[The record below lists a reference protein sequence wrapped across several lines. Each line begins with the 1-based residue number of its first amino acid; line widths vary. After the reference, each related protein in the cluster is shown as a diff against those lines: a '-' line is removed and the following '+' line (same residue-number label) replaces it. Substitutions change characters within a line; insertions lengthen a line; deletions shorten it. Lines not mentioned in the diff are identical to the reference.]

1 MQRHLTD
8 SAIER
13 LVDSTP
19 EALDE
24 EQQAHL
30 AQCGTCRDEVKLAQA
45 IALTLGSVP
54 LTQAPPEL
62 FQGVIEAVAKAPRP
76 RQALWH
82 MGFFA
87 LGALVLL
94 LLWLGAGGAGPW
106 ALETVTALRSLAF
119 VGRLAGSLGSSLPLE
134 IVILCTVIMVGG
146 CAALRQLVLRA
157 SPEHQAVEAG

>member
-8 SAIER
+8 STIEK
-13 LVDSTP
+13 LVDSSP

-30 AQCGTCRDEVKLAQA
+30 VQCATCRDEVKVAQA

-54 LTQAPPEL
+54 LAEAPPEL
-62 FQGVIEAVAKAPRP
+62 FQGVMNAVAKAPRP

-82 MGFFA
+82 MGVFA
-87 LGALVLL
+87 LGALALL
-94 LLWLGAGGAGPW
+94 VLWLGAGGAGPW

-146 CAALRQLVLRA
+146 CAALHQLVLRA
-157 SPEHQAVEAG
+157 SPPHRAVETG